1 MKFLV
6 GFSSPKRSAKTVEY
20 AALHAKALGAE
31 IIILRMVPDPE
42 KVGVVAQLI
51 ATERPSEKA
60 TLQVEECARQLQEQ
74 GISARGLVKVG
85 EVASG
90 IVQVALDEYVDLI
103 FVGTANI
110 AKRPFF
116 LMEKDPIVRYLV
128 DRCPIPLFLVRH
140 EFTSQSDTGESGQP
154 PEGA

>member
-1 MKFLV
+1 MKFMV
-6 GFSSPKRSAKTVEY
+6 GFSSPKRSAKTVET
-20 AALHAKALGAE
+20 AAQHAKALGAE
-31 IIILRMVPDPE
+31 LIILRVVPDPE

-51 ATERPSEKA
+51 ATDRPGEKA
-60 TLQVEECARQLQEQ
+60 KDQVEECARNLQEQ

-85 EVASG
+85 KVTSE
-90 IVQVALDEYVDLI
+90 IMQVGLDENVDLI

-116 LMEKDPIVRYLV
+116 LMEKDPIVHYLV

-140 EFTSQSDTGESGQP
+140 DETQP
-154 PEGA
+154 QAADAAEGLA